1 MSVRQTEARANEI
14 RKRNSRGGQ
23 ATHNPVTEN
32 NVQKD
37 AATRQL
43 EQALSDN
50 LGCPLSFE
58 LHTDGSGRVVIE
70 YPDLEVLD
78 GVLERI
84 RGVPRY

>member
-1 MSVRQTEARANEI
+1 MRDR
-14 RKRNSRGGQ
+14 RGRGGQ
-23 ATHNPVTEN
+23 ATPNPVADNT
-32 NVQKD
+32 VQKD

-43 EQALSDN
+43 EQELSET

-58 LHTDGSGRVVIE
+58 LHADGSGRVVIE

-84 RGVPRY
+84 RGMPHH